1 MGLKLMFIGTRI
13 VCLLRTQGWGNYDQH
28 ESQLG
33 CKLLHLRITVGN
45 ADCPFK
51 AKALQIQEVKF

>member
-1 MGLKLMFIGTRI
+1 MFIGTRI

-51 AKALQIQEVKF
+51 AKALQIQENKF